1 MCSTANC
8 WASFSAPFV
17 VKQSEAPYYRSASVG
32 ILVAYMIKLVV
43 KLLLLGKVMLISPVL

>member
-43 KLLLLGKVMLISPVL
+43 NLLLLGKVMLISSVL